1 MTESSQPPPE
11 SSRSRFTIPFEVPAF
26 WTPEQALAVVELLD
40 DLRELIWAH
49 YDVRLIEL
57 IHAGTCRPTDR
68 DQPSDERQCRRF
80 LSGRRRRASHTI
92 PFQYTNRL
100 LW

>member
-1 MTESSQPPPE
+1 VTESSQPPPE
-11 SSRSRFTIPFEVPAF
+11 SSRSRFTIPFEVPAY

-57 IHAGTCRPTDR
+57 IQAERAG
-68 DQPSDERQCRRF
+68 RQTEIDPPANANAADF
-80 LSGRRRRASHTI
+80 
-92 PFQYTNRL
+92 
-100 LW
+100 

>member
-11 SSRSRFTIPFEVPAF
+11 SSRSRFTIPFEVPAY

-57 IHAGTCRPTDR
+57 IQA
-68 DQPSDERQCRRF
+68 ERVGPQTKIAPPANANTADF
-80 LSGRRRRASHTI
+80 
-92 PFQYTNRL
+92 
-100 LW
+100 